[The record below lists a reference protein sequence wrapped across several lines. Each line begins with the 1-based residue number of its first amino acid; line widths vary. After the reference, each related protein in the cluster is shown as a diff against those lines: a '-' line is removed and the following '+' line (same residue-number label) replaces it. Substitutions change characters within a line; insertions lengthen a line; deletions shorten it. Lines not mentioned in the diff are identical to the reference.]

1 NIGPAT
7 ELLLAKE
14 DMLAGVQKLEKAM
27 SNTLQKM
34 KTNEEKERLVEN
46 LEYDMERLKKF
57 EQFQEMG
64 KYIGFLYDNPASLL
78 DYLPSDGL
86 LIFDEMSRI
95 HETATYLDKEEA
107 EWYSSLLESGQMVKG
122 SHFSFDLHR
131 VWNKVKHQRLYLSV
145 FLRHIP
151 NTKPE
156 NIINMSSRA
165 MQEFNSQMKL
175 LKSELERWKKG
186 DYSVIILASDR
197 KRADKIQ
204 SILS

>member
-1 NIGPAT
+1 IDMDESLSSFVDMGYERVSMVTAPGEFSLRGGIIDIYPVTEAHPIRIELFDDEIDSIRYFNADSQRSLEKLQSINIGPAT

-86 LIFDEMSRI
+86 LIF
-95 HETATYLDKEEA
+95 
-107 EWYSSLLESGQMVKG
+107 
-122 SHFSFDLHR
+122 
-131 VWNKVKHQRLYLSV
+131 
-145 FLRHIP
+145 
-151 NTKPE
+151 
-156 NIINMSSRA
+156 
-165 MQEFNSQMKL
+165 
-175 LKSELERWKKG
+175 
-186 DYSVIILASDR
+186 
-197 KRADKIQ
+197 
-204 SILS
+204 